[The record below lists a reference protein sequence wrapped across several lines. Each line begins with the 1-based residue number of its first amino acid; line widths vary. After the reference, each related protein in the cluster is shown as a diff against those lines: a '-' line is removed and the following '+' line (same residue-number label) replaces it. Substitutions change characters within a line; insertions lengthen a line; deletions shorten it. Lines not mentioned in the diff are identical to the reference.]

1 MSSKKK
7 NYNKISTEAAKAN
20 AELEKVEETVT
31 ESVVEEVTEPV
42 IEEAP
47 KVEVI
52 YGVVDNCAR
61 LNVRVKPNIKS
72 DVVCVIPAGLKV
84 VVCKEHS
91 TQAFYEVHSVDNGD
105 ATEGFHGFAMKKY
118 ITIKK

>member
-1 MSSKKK
+1 MSKK

-20 AELEKVEETVT
+20 VEVETTEETVI
-31 ESVVEEVTEPV
+31 EEVIEPIVEEE
-42 IEEAP
+42 P

-61 LNVRVKPNIKS
+61 LNVRSKPNIKS
-72 DVVCVIPAGLKV
+72 EVVCVIPAGLKV
-84 VVCKEHS
+84 VVEKADVHGN
-91 TQAFYEVHSVDNGD
+91 FYKVKSVDNGN
-105 ATEGFHGFAMKKY
+105 ASEGFNGFCMKKY

>member
-1 MSSKKK
+1 MSKK
-7 NYNKISTEAAKAN
+7 NYNKISTEAAKVN
-20 AELEKVEETVT
+20 VEPEIVETVT
-31 ESVVEEVTEPV
+31 EEVLEPVVEES
-42 IEEAP
+42 P

-61 LNVRVKPNIKS
+61 LNVRSKPNIKS
-72 DVVCVIPAGLKV
+72 EVVCVIPAGLKV
-84 VVCKEHS
+84 VVAKMG
-91 TQAFYEVHSVDNGD
+91 TTAGFYEVHSVDNGG